1 MIDNSTLLTILIFV
15 PIVIGF
21 VGCIFPK
28 SFYWIGFTTL
38 SVYAIMSLIGYLTGF
53 EYSYELVIKEG
64 IPFSFDKYS
73 LPLIF
78 GSAIVII
85 ITFLIEYYIIYLKN
99 PNCSFQCRDRITAVL
114 TPLMKITERR

>member
-1 MIDNSTLLTILIFV
+1 MLDNSILLTLLIFV

-28 SFYWIGFTTL
+28 SYYWIGFTTL
-38 SVYAIMSLIGYLTGF
+38 LVYAIMSLIGYLTGF
-53 EYSYELVIKEG
+53 EYSYQLVIKEG

-78 GSAIVII
+78 GLS
-85 ITFLIEYYIIYLKN
+85 LIHI
-99 PNCSFQCRDRITAVL
+99 
-114 TPLMKITERR
+114 